1 MKSLIGILIFFL
13 DQLWKYDSATKILE
27 NKNGDWLHLANTW
40 TLPSEGEEGNIKDVS
55 SAQAKPSLKIRT
67 SSAIFWIYL
76 GIFRDIGLKDKFL
89 GIFCFVFK
97 GRKLKLSASI

>member
-1 MKSLIGILIFFL
+1 LEFLFFFL

-40 TLPSEGEEGNIKDVS
+40 TLPSEGEEGNIKDVL

-67 SSAIFWIYL
+67 ASAIFWIYL
-76 GIFRDIGLKDKFL
+76 GTFRDFGLKNIFL
-89 GIFCFVFK
+89 GIYIFCFS
-97 GRKLKLSASI
+97 R

>member
-1 MKSLIGILIFFL
+1 MKLYYFL

-55 SAQAKPSLKIRT
+55 SAQVLGLSNDATDTGTEVLLEDKDISLFGKLLIKKPHCVCQ
-67 SSAIFWIYL
+67 F
-76 GIFRDIGLKDKFL
+76 
-89 GIFCFVFK
+89 
-97 GRKLKLSASI
+97 

>member
-1 MKSLIGILIFFL
+1 MIRILIFFL
-13 DQLWKYDSATKILE
+13 DQLWKYDSATKILQ

-67 SSAIFWIYL
+67 SRSFRYILKYLETSA
-76 GIFRDIGLKDKFL
+76 
-89 GIFCFVFK
+89 
-97 GRKLKLSASI
+97 